1 MFKWHKRFSD
11 GRGSLMDDK
20 REGRPSFKTSDVVKN
35 EVRDV
40 IDGDRRLT
48 VREVANKC
56 LYQRQRYM
64 KF

>member
-1 MFKWHKRFSD
+1 
-11 GRGSLMDDK
+11 MDDK
-20 REGRPSFKTSDVVKN
+20 REGRPSFKTSDVV
-35 EVRDV
+35 RDV

-48 VREVANKC
+48 VKLRTSA